1 MKTIKVMVVDD
12 SSFMRKVVSDLLNSD
27 PEIEVIATARDG
39 LDAWDKLRNLDP
51 DVILLD
57 VEMPRWDGLALLEK
71 IFEERPR
78 RVVMLSALTQEGS
91 EITMQALD
99 KGALDFIPK
108 PSGSISLD
116 IEKKKGRNN
125 C

>member
-57 VEMPRWDGLALLEK
+57 VEMPRWMVWHCSRKFLRSVLG
-71 IFEERPR
+71 
-78 RVVMLSALTQEGS
+78 G
-91 EITMQALD
+91 
-99 KGALDFIPK
+99 
-108 PSGSISLD
+108 
-116 IEKKKGRNN
+116 
-125 C
+125 

>member
-51 DVILLD
+51 DVTVSYTHLD
-57 VEMPRWDGLALLEK
+57 VYKRQVCLLSRIK
-71 IFEERPR
+71 LRNPLLF
-78 RVVMLSALTQEGS
+78 
-91 EITMQALD
+91 LD
-99 KGALDFIPK
+99 L
-108 PSGSISLD
+108 
-116 IEKKKGRNN
+116 NN
-125 C
+125 CIRCV

>member
-57 VEMPRWDGLALLEK
+57 VEMPRLDGLAD
-71 IFEERPR
+71 
-78 RVVMLSALTQEGS
+78 VSYTHLTLPTKR
-91 EITMQALD
+91 IV
-99 KGALDFIPK
+99 
-108 PSGSISLD
+108 
-116 IEKKKGRNN
+116 
-125 C
+125 